1 MPLAESNP
9 MPGRPVNIYV
19 SKDIAFDLEKMGK
32 ITRNV
37 LGRLGCGG
45 CHSGR
50 LLLYHTLEDFIVNP
64 KTLDV
69 EELGGV
75 GFGR

>member
-1 MPLAESNP
+1 MSDP
-9 MPGRPVNIYV
+9 MPGRPVNVYV
-19 SKDIAFDLEKMGK
+19 SKDVAFDIEKMGK
-32 ITRNV
+32 ITRSV

-50 LLLYHTLEDFIVNP
+50 LLLYHTLEDFIVNS
-64 KTLDV
+64 KTLEV
-69 EELGGV
+69 EELGGI